1 MSVENT
7 KRRLK
12 RATDSMD
19 AIREKIKVLKKELID
34 NENADIIRGVR
45 RAMTFDEFIEWIKLF
60 NEDAKK
66 AGIEKS
72 DTDASEKES
81 KNVQTMGCT
90 DCSRT
95 PLACSVPTLEQG
107 LDDYH

>member
-1 MSVENT
+1 MDEKMAIDDLV
-7 KRRLK
+7 KML
-12 RATDSMD
+12 DSGM
-19 AIREKIKVLKKELID
+19 A
-34 NENADIIRGVR
+34 NGVGHVNVNCEE
-45 RAMTFDEFIEWIKLF
+45 TGKQ
-60 NEDAKK
+60 
-66 AGIEKS
+66 
-72 DTDASEKES
+72 S

>member
-1 MSVENT
+1 MDEKKMIDYLVKMLDSGMADGVGHVNVEY
-7 KRRLK
+7 
-12 RATDSMD
+12 DQQ
-19 AIREKIKVLKKELID
+19 V
-34 NENADIIRGVR
+34 GQ
-45 RAMTFDEFIEWIKLF
+45 
-60 NEDAKK
+60 
-66 AGIEKS
+66 
-72 DTDASEKES
+72 S